1 MKAFLTVLATTLL
14 VAIVSGQNTTPPE
27 MEDEPFV
34 NPGEIV
40 PGLTIPYLINAAG
53 GIWQQD
59 RVIDSMAYACREV
72 LPYIGSVIPEVDQ
85 RSLYWGPVCDDVIE
99 ASDDLDAFDAT
110 GWCDDDIIPMIMITN
125 LTSQGSDGRY
135 RRQAGPTT
143 EYPESMDN
151 PLDIIEILTNIT
163 RDLYGIDINMI
174 INDPSTINTICTNV
188 KENFLRPSLQDLTS
202 QFAAELLS
210 ALLPRAAPLCQD
222 WDGFL
227 QDFGINSASPEYPLI
242 QDFARIG
249 SQAMGYDN
257 REEICQAI
265 TQTLSVQ
272 GDNGEARRS
281 FSTDLILSLLEIP
294 TNSARCSMLAN
305 GIVYDVIEPVI
316 NIGDEIMITDEQ
328 LYQYTGFQRP
338 NPLDS
343 LCIFVENA
351 FTTVV
356 DLPDPVP
363 FRFIPDTNL
372 TVEFF
377 INAAGGV
384 WIQERTIDSLAFGC
398 TEFLPDLESM
408 IPDFRTFSAFYE
420 PVCREVL
427 VAANDLAVFDAES
440 SCTDLTAVFTDL
452 ISTDDGY
459 RKRRQADM
467 AEEDMFDFIGIL
479 SNTTKDLYGLNI
491 SDQSTVCPN
500 IKQFL
505 EPSLPEVA
513 TRFLTELTSA
523 VLPQAAPYFC
533 EDWEQFLSSV
543 GISKTSPH
551 YPIIYDLA
559 DIGSQMLGHDSRDA
573 ICEAI
578 QQALSYG
585 RADRK
590 ALGRDALE
598 SFLDIFTD
606 VERCMMIGNDAI
618 DDIIEPL
625 FGIDVPGFE
634 VTSYLISRYTGYNG
648 VKDICNALETAF
660 TVLSGSTLTLTITGE
675 TLNGEELMYTTDLT
689 NMASPAFKKLE
700 TIYCGVATNHLERE
714 LGSDLRRLDCV
725 ANSFNPGS
733 IVAELEI
740 QVFATTQDVADSLA
754 EDVAELSTGEGLV
767 LSSDGDSMSVSSFSA
782 TPNSATTNGGR
793 GLLTG
798 AIIGIAVG
806 VVIVDVVVL

>member
-1 MKAFLTVLATTLL
+1 MAYGVSGALLVLGGVWANMLPVGYALKVPTDQRESTVPLGVNGSSGGGGGGGWDLFEVTYGISQGLEPRTANFIPFASATGCALSHCVLTVILRYKPKYCVFLFFFSCCWSTIGFFMITLHSSFVYLL
-14 VAIVSGQNTTPPE
+14 VMSLIIGIGVNGVIVTCEGVIGFVVDEEDFAEASTITDLSIGLGLLVSGL
-27 MEDEPFV
+27 V
-34 NPGEIV
+34 
-40 PGLTIPYLINAAG
+40 AA
-53 GIWQQD
+53 
-59 RVIDSMAYACREV
+59 
-72 LPYIGSVIPEVDQ
+72 
-85 RSLYWGPVCDDVIE
+85 
-99 ASDDLDAFDAT
+99 
-110 GWCDDDIIPMIMITN
+110 
-125 LTSQGSDGRY
+125 
-135 RRQAGPTT
+135 
-143 EYPESMDN
+143 
-151 PLDIIEILTNIT
+151 
-163 RDLYGIDINMI
+163 
-174 INDPSTINTICTNV
+174 
-188 KENFLRPSLQDLTS
+188 
-202 QFAAELLS
+202 
-210 ALLPRAAPLCQD
+210 
-222 WDGFL
+222 
-227 QDFGINSASPEYPLI
+227 
-242 QDFARIG
+242 
-249 SQAMGYDN
+249 
-257 REEICQAI
+257 
-265 TQTLSVQ
+265 
-272 GDNGEARRS
+272 
-281 FSTDLILSLLEIP
+281 
-294 TNSARCSMLAN
+294 
-305 GIVYDVIEPVI
+305 
-316 NIGDEIMITDEQ
+316 
-328 LYQYTGFQRP
+328 
-338 NPLDS
+338 
-343 LCIFVENA
+343 
-351 FTTVV
+351 VV

-782 TPNSATTNGGR
+782 TPNSGR
-793 GLLTG
+793 LVHL
-798 AIIGIAVG
+798 
-806 VVIVDVVVL
+806 